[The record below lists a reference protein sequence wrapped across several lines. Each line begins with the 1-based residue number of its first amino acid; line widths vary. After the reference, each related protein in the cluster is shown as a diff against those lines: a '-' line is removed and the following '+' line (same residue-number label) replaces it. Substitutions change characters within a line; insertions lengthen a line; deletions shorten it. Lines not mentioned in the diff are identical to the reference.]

1 MTSNMYDNSP
11 TLSETIEKLKGEGY
25 TEDFNLNAD
34 CVYCRNGE
42 LRMFPDDFQIDRFF
56 RFEGQSDPADA
67 AILYAISSGKHKVK
81 GVLVNG
87 YGVYSESLTNE
98 MLSKLKTH

>member
-1 MTSNMYDNSP
+1 MRNYEP
-11 TLSETIEKLKGEGY
+11 TLSETLNRLKAEGY
-25 TEDFNLNAD
+25 TEDFNLSVD
-34 CVYCRNGE
+34 CVSCRSGE
-42 LRMFPDDFQIDRFF
+42 LKIFPAEFQIDQFF

-67 AILYAISSGKHKVK
+67 AILYAISSEKYKVK

-98 MLSKLKTH
+98 MLSKLKTN